1 MTTVN
6 LPYFDSL
13 LEELGKENPEL
24 KQAFGRH
31 VHWGYWPEPR
41 NADGSVADFAKA
53 AERLSE
59 KVCAAGGV
67 QNGLR
72 ILDAGC
78 GFGGTIALMNE
89 RFSPINLVGLNIDA
103 RQLTRAQEQVLPR
116 PNNTIEFV
124 QGDACAMPF
133 EDNSFDIVFAVECIF
148 HFPSREKF
156 FQEARRVLRP
166 GGKLALCDFV
176 ALELVNPI
184 FKTVGKSFGN
194 SIYRTYGQVKSDF
207 TASDYRQLAAKTGFK
222 ASFME
227 DITPNTVPTYPVVR
241 QVQRTHNQAEIEKV
255 TAMAEWL
262 ARLGWV
268 RYQIWAFDVA

>member
-24 KQAFGRH
+24 QQAFGRH

-41 NADGSVADFAKA
+41 TADGSVTDFAKA

-67 QNGLR
+67 RDRLR

-103 RQLTRAQEQVLPR
+103 RQLTRAREQVLPR

-176 ALELVNPI
+176 ALELANPI
-184 FKTVGKSFGN
+184 FKTVGKLFGD

-207 TASDYRQLAAKTGFK
+207 TASDYRQLAEKTGFTR
-222 ASFME
+222 SFME
-227 DITPNTVPTYPVVR
+227 DITPGTVPTYPVVR
-241 QVQRTHNQAEIEKV
+241 ELQRRHNQADIEKV

-268 RYQIWAFDVA
+268 RYQVWAFDAP